1 MNKDHFEALVGFQ
14 KVVVPQINKFS
25 AVFLIIYSLTNQG
38 VSIPKIKEI
47 VTVRNLTITKVA
59 RITVPDI
66 NT

>member
-1 MNKDHFEALVGFQ
+1 LNKDHFEALVDFQ
-14 KVVVPQINKFS
+14 KVVVPQINRFS

>member
-14 KVVVPQINKFS
+14 KAVVTQTNRFS
-25 AVFLIIYSLTNQG
+25 AMFLIIHSLANKG

-59 RITVPDI
+59 RAAAPDI